1 MDVPCPLSL
10 SRALSSLEHPRLSRG
25 KAQMNA
31 FAFVTD
37 DVGVF
42 LSLCMHFPGIKHH
55 EHRSNPLLLK
65 ALEFARE
72 GLPVLQF
79 RSIHGGFLTAVWGL
93 RDGVL

>member
-10 SRALSSLEHPRLSRG
+10 SHARSLQSRTSE
-25 KAQMNA
+25 A
-31 FAFVTD
+31 FKRKGPDECLVTD
-37 DVGVF
+37 DVSFV

-79 RSIHGGFLTAVWGL
+79 RSIHGGFLMDRSLGL
-93 RDGVL
+93 A

>member
-1 MDVPCPLSL
+1 
-10 SRALSSLEHPRLSRG
+10 
-25 KAQMNA
+25 MNA

-37 DVGVF
+37 DVSFF

-72 GLPVLQF
+72 GLPACRYFSLDQF
-79 RSIHGGFLTAVWGL
+79 MVDF
-93 RDGVL
+93 